1 MPYVRSILCLLAVV
15 VFSLAA
21 FEVPSPH
28 VVLIPLGLALGFAS
42 LLVPGP

>member
-21 FEVPSPH
+21 FGVSFSG
-28 VVLIPLGLALGFAS
+28 VSLIPLGLALGFAS
-42 LLVPGP
+42 LLVP